1 MKNTTMDRYQIV
13 STERG
18 TTSRGSN
25 YFDIEVVD
33 TKTGA
38 VSKCVY
44 FGNTRPKRV
53 TKIDV
58 SVKGEN
64 TYAIA
69 TIQPH
74 TSRDKKTGRFIA
86 ARR

>member
-1 MKNTTMDRYQIV
+1 MKNTTMDRYQII

-33 TKTGA
+33 TTTGT
-38 VSKCVY
+38 VS
-44 FGNTRPKRV
+44 NTRPKRV

>member
-1 MKNTTMDRYQIV
+1 MKNTTTDRYQIV

-18 TTSRGSN
+18 TTS
-25 YFDIEVVD
+25 EVVD
-33 TKTGA
+33 TTTGT